1 MSKNV
6 IEQLEWDSQF
16 FGYPVA
22 RIVFDH
28 QGCDNLDNLFR
39 QLISEKNRLTYF
51 FVPATETKINRQII
65 KNGGILV
72 DQKTSFHKITEK
84 HIEYFNRIIEYQGT
98 EINERLID
106 LVLQA
111 GLFSR
116 FHLDVN
122 FTNREYEKLY
132 IEWLTKSLNK
142 SIALKT
148 FIAINGSDIIG
159 LTTLGDRSEIAE
171 IGLVAVDENYRGQGI
186 AYDLINSAD
195 NAAFDLGYNEIKVV
209 TQLQN
214 KGACRLYE
222 KCKFKIEY
230 ITNVYHFWQ

>member
-1 MSKNV
+1 MPANA
-6 IEQLEWDSQF
+6 IEHLEWDSQF
-16 FGYPVA
+16 FGYSVA
-22 RIVFDH
+22 RIIFDY
-28 QGCDNLDNLFR
+28 QACDYLDDLFR
-39 QLISEKNRLTYF
+39 QLKLEKTRLTYF
-51 FVPATETKINRQII
+51 FVPATETKINSQII

-72 DQKTSFHKITEK
+72 DQKTSFHKTTEK
-84 HIEYFNRIIEYQGT
+84 HFEYSNRIIEYQNT

-106 LVLQA
+106 LALQA

-148 FIAINGSDIIG
+148 FVAINGSDIIG
-159 LTTLGDRSEIAE
+159 ITTLGDRSEIAE
-171 IGLVAVDENYRGQGI
+171 IGLVAVDENYRGHGI
-186 AYDLINSAD
+186 AYGLIQFAD
-195 NAAFDLGYNEIKVV
+195 NSAFDLGYNEIKVV

-222 KCKFKIEY
+222 KCKFEMEY